1 MAVINMWPI
10 RRSDHQLFEQLMRP
24 HLKYLYRLAYRL
36 TGQQHAAEDLVQEV
50 MLKLFPRL
58 EEIEKIEKLS
68 PWLSKVLYRV
78 FIDQLRKDKRSPVDL
93 IGDDESIYETQPGKE
108 QQPAEVTESEILQ
121 KKIQYAVTHLNE
133 DQRILIMLHDV
144 EGYSLLEIQQ
154 IQDVP
159 LGTLKSR
166 LNRARAKLREILKE
180 VEPYATYERV
190 KGVRG
195 I

>member
-1 MAVINMWPI
+1 
-10 RRSDHQLFEQLMRP
+10 MRP

-166 LNRARAKLREILKE
+166 LNRARTKLREILKE